1 MVSTISSSSRAMAA
15 YAPEVRWPLLAEN
28 LADPSAPGFPVYE
41 FLADPRSK
49 YGRSTDYHFHRSH
62 TTSYKEIG
70 VYDHRPLLST
80 GAVDLP
86 PTDDF
91 IGSELFNRGLAW
103 ARSPLPGAWAYNA
116 DWGPLYSHQT
126 NPTAELLGGCLF
138 PLKIVNYARDQAA
151 AHYPASQDL
160 AERFKRILSVL
171 PICTGHRYLGP
182 MKGNREWYEKT
193 HEVHCGCCRKHGWT
207 SKNTIWRGGHE
218 TSQQHIDAYVQVRS
232 ETRTSCV
239 HGDGLISRT
248 RWLMAEL

>member
-1 MVSTISSSSRAMAA
+1 
-15 YAPEVRWPLLAEN
+15 
-28 LADPSAPGFPVYE
+28 VYE

-49 YGRSTDYHFHRSH
+49 YGRSTDYRFHRSH

-91 IGSELFNRGLAW
+91 IGSEFFNRGLAW
-103 ARSPLPGAWAYNA
+103 ARSPLPGALAYNA
-116 DWGPLYSHQT
+116 DWGPLYFHQT
-126 NPTAELLGGCLF
+126 NPTVELLGGCFFL
-138 PLKIVNYARDQAA
+138 LKVVNYARDQAA

-160 AERFKRILSVL
+160 AERFKRILYVL

-193 HEVHCGCCRKHGWT
+193 HTKCIVDAAGNMVGHQRTQSGEEAMKPCSNTQRLT
-207 SKNTIWRGGHE
+207 SKYAARP
-218 TSQQHIDAYVQVRS
+218 
-232 ETRTSCV
+232 
-239 HGDGLISRT
+239 GLRAFT
-248 RWLMAEL
+248 AVD